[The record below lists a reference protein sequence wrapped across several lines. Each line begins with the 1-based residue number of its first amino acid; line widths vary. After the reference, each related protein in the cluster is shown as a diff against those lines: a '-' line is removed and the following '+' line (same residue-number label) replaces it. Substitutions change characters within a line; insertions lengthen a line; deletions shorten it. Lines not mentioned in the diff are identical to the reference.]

1 MRTTARSSVI
11 ATIGGRRADP
21 PNDKT
26 DKIQHVTAFGVIGIA
41 AAICLYKTML
51 VMGVMLMIRAAFSYC
66 NDRIAPV
73 FDVSRNLMVVDAD
86 SLGRVVSSFN
96 YHFKSDNPLE
106 RVSEL
111 AELQVEQLVCGAIT
125 KELERVLS
133 GAGVQLFSFM
143 SGTYYQMVRAW
154 LNNRLD
160 DRLHAMP
167 GCNREGRKRRS
178 CGRHNGKQ
186 NHEGRAKCQTEMEK
200 VL

>member
-1 MRTTARSSVI
+1 MRTTVCSSVI
-11 ATIGGRRADP
+11 ATIGGRHTDL

-26 DKIQHVTAFGVIGIA
+26 DKIQHVTTFGVIGTS

-51 VMGVMLMIRAAFSYC
+51 VMGVMLMARAAFSYC

-86 SLGRVVSSFN
+86 SLGRVVNSFT

-125 KELERVLS
+125 KELEEVLNDT
-133 GAGVQLFSFM
+133 GVQLFSFV
-143 SGTYYQMVRAW
+143 SGAYQQMVRAW

-160 DRLHAMP
+160 DRLHFMP
-167 GCNREGRKRRS
+167 GCNRDGRQKRG

-186 NHEGRAKCQTEMEK
+186 NHEGRVKCQTEMEK